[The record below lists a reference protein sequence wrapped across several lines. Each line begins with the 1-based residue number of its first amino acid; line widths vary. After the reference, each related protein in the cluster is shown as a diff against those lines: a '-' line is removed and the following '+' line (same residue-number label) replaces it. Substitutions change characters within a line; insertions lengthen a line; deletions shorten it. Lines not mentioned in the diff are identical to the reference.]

1 MIYIDV
7 PSTKKV
13 ISIIMIPIGS
23 ILFLSRYLSIYKRP
37 LKNKPLFMMSYA
49 FMFDAI
55 NKGLSKIYLIYT
67 YSYNV
72 TYL

>member
-23 ILFLSRYLSIYKRP
+23 ILFLSRYLSKYKRP

-49 FMFDAI
+49 VMFDII
-55 NKGLSKIYLIYT
+55 NKGCIKTKLI
-67 YSYNV
+67 
-72 TYL
+72 